1 MAAAGLETLRVF
13 FVFDYD
19 TSENPFFIPAKS
31 GKLEEPF
38 RTNLVNYLRDI
49 RAAGFRRVTLAFDAR
64 HSVDP
69 AARYGPYD
77 PATFEATWALIR
89 DTRPLLKEH
98 WSCRNTG

>member
-49 RAAGFRRVTLAFDAR
+49 RAADSAG
-64 HSVDP
+64 
-69 AARYGPYD
+69 
-77 PATFEATWALIR
+77 
-89 DTRPLLKEH
+89 
-98 WSCRNTG
+98 